1 MPITYQ
7 TIATTTTNTG
17 PITFSN
23 IPQSYTDLVVTV
35 VITGSGSD
43 SLYIRFNNDT
53 GSNYSS
59 QRLESYGTGSVAA
72 RVTSGTAILPDSQVY
87 TNTSRVQ
94 YKIDVFSYTNTANK
108 SVLVQGGKDLNSTS
122 EGSVCLAVG
131 TYLTSSA
138 ITSLTLSGGF
148 GNGTT
153 VSLHGI
159 LRA

>member
-23 IPQSYTDLVVTV
+23 IPQGYTDLVVTV

-43 SLYIRFNNDT
+43 GLYIRFNNDT
-53 GSNYSS
+53 ASNYSV
-59 QRLESYGTGSVAA
+59 QRLESYGTAA
-72 RVTSGTAILPDSQVY
+72 AASRVNNATSISPDTQVY

-94 YKIDVFSYTNTANK
+94 YKIDVFSYANTANK
-108 SVLVQGGKDLNSTS
+108 GVLVQGGKDLNSTT

-131 TYLTSSA
+131 TYRTSSA
-138 ITSLTLSGGF
+138 ITSLSLSGGF